1 MIEARDL
8 HKSFGGV
15 RAVQGVSFIAR
26 DGEVTGIIGPNG
38 AGKTTILRMIY
49 TVLSPD
55 RGKTLVDG
63 IDAARDQREVRRR
76 LGVMP
81 DVRGLYPRLSARE
94 HVRYFG
100 ELQGLSLPEIERR
113 TAELVDTLAMAEF
126 IDRRAKGFSRG
137 QQMKV
142 ALARALV
149 HDPHNVILDEPT
161 NGLDVGTSRS
171 VRELLRRFRSE
182 GRCVLLSSHI
192 MHEVAALADRIIIVS
207 AGRVALAGTPEE
219 LRAATGLGELEDVFM
234 AATRATAAQNMAPPA
249 LELVAD

>member
-1 MIEARDL
+1 MIEAREL
-8 HKSFGGV
+8 YKSFGGV
-15 RAVQGVSFIAR
+15 HAVQGVSFIAR
-26 DGEVTGIIGPNG
+26 DGEITGIIGPNG

-49 TVLSPD
+49 TVLAPD
-55 RGKTLVDG
+55 SGKTLVDG
-63 IDAARDQREVRRR
+63 IDAELDRRAVQRR

-81 DVRGLYPRLSARE
+81 DVRGLYPRLTARE

-100 ELQGLSLPEIERR
+100 ELHGLGAREIERR
-113 TAELVDTLAMAEF
+113 TAELVDTLAMADF

-149 HDPHNVILDEPT
+149 HNPHNVILDEPT

-171 VRELLRRFRSE
+171 VRELLRRFRRE

-192 MHEVAALADRIIIVS
+192 MQEVAALADRIVILS
-207 AGRVALAGTPEE
+207 DGRVALQGTPDE
-219 LRAATGLGELEDVFM
+219 LRESTGVDELEDVFM
-234 AATRATAAQNMAPPA
+234 AATMAVPAERAAPAALGA
-249 LELVAD
+249 VAD